1 MIHKSLSPHQSRA
14 VILWIDH
21 CTWDCNWW
29 RLDRAEPSQPSNK
42 EALGRR
48 LRDDFNNVKPR
59 RRTWAANEHG
69 GLWVLALSDTGPD
82 KHLATGTR
90 KHPLP
95 STPETKHCQLRAL
108 MLRQHGS
115 QNRFCQLHRCPPM
128 PLCNLYLCPFQLF
141 MWNFMWMCKLGKC
154 LCRTCCGFLLSF
166 SHSWN
171 RKGLHV
177 NLYFKENQG
186 VDKNHVFY
194 TSRTVYDK
202 VCSVA

>member
-59 RRTWAANEHG
+59 RGNVSCKWARG
-69 GLWVLALSDTGPD
+69 SLGPCTEW
-82 KHLATGTR
+82 HGTR
-90 KHPLP
+90 QTPCHGDTELPLL
-95 STPETKHCQLRAL
+95 STPETKQCQLRAL
-108 MLRQHGS
+108 MFRQHGS
-115 QNRFCQLHRCPPM
+115 RNRLRQLRRCLPV

-141 MWNFMWMCKLGKC
+141 GWNSMRMCKLGKC
-154 LCRTCCGFLLSF
+154 LCKTCCFFLSC
-166 SHSWN
+166 HS
-171 RKGLHV
+171 
-177 NLYFKENQG
+177 
-186 VDKNHVFY
+186 
-194 TSRTVYDK
+194 
-202 VCSVA
+202 